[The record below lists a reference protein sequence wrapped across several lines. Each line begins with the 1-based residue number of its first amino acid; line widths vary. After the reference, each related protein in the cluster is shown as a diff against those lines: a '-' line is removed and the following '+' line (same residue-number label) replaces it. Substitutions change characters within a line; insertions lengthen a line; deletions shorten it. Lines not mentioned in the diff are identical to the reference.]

1 MSLKLE
7 KKIISLCETSTG
19 QFWNCSVGDSSE
31 PGYGVYIIN
40 SQLDGTIGG
49 GGGEGEKGIPPE
61 QLLQH

>member
-49 GGGEGEKGIPPE
+49 GGGG
-61 QLLQH
+61 